1 MNRDAVF
8 LDLWRKIKDMGEE
21 VQAKLL
27 YIYLQDL
34 PAQCT
39 PESVMPLVYRPVYPP
54 LTVPKEVV
62 KRAMQV
68 VAAELDRNRCM
79 TRRDVVYILKQALS
93 HNDEELVED
102 RQRGLSPSR
111 RGDRY
116 DEEEPDEEEPDEEF
130 IEMVADVAARMLTE
144 SGRAAVVGGRLCLAA
159 ETGIEVVRE
168 EPDALIVR
176 FRCRDGKTRTY
187 VISPMETAEEE
198 EEEGEVE
205 EEL

>member
-8 LDLWRKIKDMGEE
+8 LDLWKKVKDMGEE

-34 PAQCT
+34 PPQCT

-54 LTVPKEVV
+54 ITIPREDVD
-62 KRAMQV
+62 RAVHV

-79 TRRDVVYILKQALS
+79 ARRDVADILKRAL
-93 HNDEELVED
+93 
-102 RQRGLSPSR
+102 P
-111 RGDRY
+111 RY
-116 DEEEPDEEEPDEEF
+116 DEEL
-130 IEMVADVAARMLTE
+130 IEMLADVTARMLTE
-144 SGRAAVVGGRLCLAA
+144 MGKAAVVGGRLCLAA
-159 ETGIEVVRE
+159 EAGIEVVRE

-187 VISPMETAEEE
+187 VISPMETQEEE
-198 EEEGEVE
+198 EEEAFEEG

>member
-34 PAQCT
+34 PPQCT
-39 PESVMPLVYRPVYPP
+39 PEAVMPLVYRPVYPP
-54 LTVPKEVV
+54 ITIPREDVQ
-62 KRAMQV
+62 RAVQV
-68 VAAELDRNRCM
+68 VAAELDRSRCM
-79 TRRDVVYILKQALS
+79 ARRDVADILKRAL
-93 HNDEELVED
+93 
-102 RQRGLSPSR
+102 P
-111 RGDRY
+111 RY
-116 DEEEPDEEEPDEEF
+116 DEEL
-130 IEMVADVAARMLTE
+130 IEMLADVTARMLTE
-144 SGRAAVVGGRLCLAA
+144 MGKAAVVGGRLCLAA
-159 ETGIEVVRE
+159 EAGIEVVRE

-187 VISPMETAEEE
+187 VISPMETQEEE
-198 EEEGEVE
+198 EEEAFEEG

>member
-27 YIYLQDL
+27 YVYLQDL
-34 PAQCT
+34 PPQCT

-54 LTVPKEVV
+54 ITIPREDVQ
-62 KRAMQV
+62 RAVQV

-79 TRRDVVYILKQALS
+79 ARRDAADILKRAL
-93 HNDEELVED
+93 
-102 RQRGLSPSR
+102 P
-111 RGDRY
+111 RY
-116 DEEEPDEEEPDEEF
+116 DEEL
-130 IEMVADVAARMLTE
+130 IEMLADVTARMLTE
-144 SGRAAVVGGRLCLAA
+144 MGKAAVVGGRLCLAA
-159 ETGIEVVRE
+159 EAGIEVVRE

-187 VISPMETAEEE
+187 VISPMETQEEE
-198 EEEGEVE
+198 EEAFEEGE
-205 EEL
+205 EL

>member
-8 LDLWRKIKDMGEE
+8 LDLWKKVKDMGEE

-34 PAQCT
+34 PPQCT

-54 LTVPKEVV
+54 ITIPREDVQ
-62 KRAMQV
+62 RAVHV
-68 VAAELDRNRCM
+68 VATELDRSRCM
-79 TRRDVVYILKQALS
+79 SRRDAADILKRAL
-93 HNDEELVED
+93 
-102 RQRGLSPSR
+102 P
-111 RGDRY
+111 RY
-116 DEEEPDEEEPDEEF
+116 DEEL
-130 IEMVADVAARMLTE
+130 IEMLADVAARMLTE
-144 SGRAAVVGGRLCLAA
+144 AGKAAVVGGRLCLAA
-159 ETGIEVVRE
+159 EAGIEVVKE

-187 VISPMETAEEE
+187 VISPMETQEEEQEGEAEEL
-198 EEEGEVE
+198 

>member
-8 LDLWRKIKDMGEE
+8 LDLWKRLRDMGEE

-34 PAQCT
+34 PPQCT

-54 LTVPKEVV
+54 ITIPREDVD
-62 KRAMQV
+62 RAVHV

-79 TRRDVVYILKQALS
+79 ARRDVADILKRAL
-93 HNDEELVED
+93 
-102 RQRGLSPSR
+102 P
-111 RGDRY
+111 RY
-116 DEEEPDEEEPDEEF
+116 DEEL
-130 IEMVADVAARMLTE
+130 IEMLADVTARMLTE
-144 SGRAAVVGGRLCLAA
+144 MGKAAVVGGRLCLAA
-159 ETGIEVVRE
+159 EAGIEVVRE
-168 EPDALIVR
+168 EPDTLIVR

-187 VISPMETAEEE
+187 VISPMETQEEE
-198 EEEGEVE
+198 EEEAFEEG

>member
-8 LDLWRKIKDMGEE
+8 LDLWKKVKDMGEE

-54 LTVPKEVV
+54 ITIPREDVD
-62 KRAMQV
+62 RAVHV

-79 TRRDVVYILKQALS
+79 ARRDVADILKRAL
-93 HNDEELVED
+93 
-102 RQRGLSPSR
+102 P
-111 RGDRY
+111 RY
-116 DEEEPDEEEPDEEF
+116 DEEL
-130 IEMVADVAARMLTE
+130 IEMLADVTARMLTE
-144 SGRAAVVGGRLCLAA
+144 MGKAAVVGGRLCLAA
-159 ETGIEVVRE
+159 EAGIEVVRE

-187 VISPMETAEEE
+187 VISPMETQEEE
-198 EEEGEVE
+198 EEEAFEEG